1 MGQADGGDRRDVAP
15 TLQAGAYYEQGQPAT
30 PRDPQAT
37 DPQARA
43 RLVALSAELT
53 GVP

>member
-1 MGQADGGDRRDVAP
+1 MGLVTAP
-15 TLQAGAYYEQGQPAT
+15 ALQAGAYYEQGQPAT

-53 GVP
+53 GVAAAR